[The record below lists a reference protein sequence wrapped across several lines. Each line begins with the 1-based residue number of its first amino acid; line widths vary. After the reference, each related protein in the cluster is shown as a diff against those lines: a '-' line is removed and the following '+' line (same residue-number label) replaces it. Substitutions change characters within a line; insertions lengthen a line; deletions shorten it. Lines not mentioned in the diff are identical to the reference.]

1 MCGCKIAP
9 LQIVPQPREVSIA
22 PAELPKIPP
31 PNAIAAQVPV
41 GYRVD
46 VVLAGLTYPSSVEFD
61 DSGNMYVA
69 EAGYV
74 YGDEAAPARILR
86 VSTSGVV
93 EAVAKDLNA
102 PITDLLWHGGK
113 LFVSHRGK
121 VSVIENGV
129 VTDIITGLPS
139 QGDHFNNQ
147 LALGPDGKIYIGQGT
162 ASNSGVVGVDN
173 YAFGWLGK
181 NPNVHDVSPYAM
193 DLRNVNF
200 ASLNPLK
207 LSTEREP
214 LLARTGPF
222 QPFGVANVDKTES
235 QLKANGTILR
245 FNPDGSQLELYAW
258 GLRNP
263 YGLAWSTDGRL
274 FAADEGY
281 DERGSRPI
289 ANAPDVLW
297 RVDQG
302 AWYGFPDFVA
312 GVPVTD
318 LRFKPQKA
326 PAPEFLLKEH
336 RPVPE
341 PFLTFAPHSAVTQ
354 IDFSRNS
361 VFGFEGQL
369 FMAEVGDFMPIT
381 GNESQPVGF
390 QVIRVDPA
398 TGYSEV
404 FFKARPDT
412 LGPRYME
419 HVTTPGPKRPVDV
432 RFARDG
438 NALYIADIGAI
449 MVYPSPTPSAHP
461 FPGSGVIWR
470 ISREGTPPNF
480 PSGLN
485 IALTSTIGETRL
497 TPTGAPTGNQ
507 APESV
512 IANWKSGPQQLART
526 LISKYGP
533 PQEVTPQRLVWHN
546 NTPWKRTTVLNQE
559 VAHNFPK
566 PHNDMLEQTVSL
578 RVSGEQ
584 VRDITTFNGSLLV
597 DRTRGEISARCD
609 SEEAN
614 LAAINLVYEILSHIK
629 TPEEARSDYA
639 ETLLQGKN
647 QDYKTKL
654 LFPLPVANQGLAD
667 DPYRFR

>member
-1 MCGCKIAP
+1 
-9 LQIVPQPREVSIA
+9 
-22 PAELPKIPP
+22 
-31 PNAIAAQVPV
+31 
-41 GYRVD
+41 
-46 VVLAGLTYPSSVEFD
+46 
-61 DSGNMYVA
+61 
-69 EAGYV
+69 
-74 YGDEAAPARILR
+74 
-86 VSTSGVV
+86 
-93 EAVAKDLNA
+93 
-102 PITDLLWHGGK
+102 
-113 LFVSHRGK
+113 
-121 VSVIENGV
+121 
-129 VTDIITGLPS
+129 
-139 QGDHFNNQ
+139 
-147 LALGPDGKIYIGQGT
+147 
-162 ASNSGVVGVDN
+162 
-173 YAFGWLGK
+173 
-181 NPNVHDVSPYAM
+181 
-193 DLRNVNF
+193 
-200 ASLNPLK
+200 
-207 LSTEREP
+207 
-214 LLARTGPF
+214 
-222 QPFGVANVDKTES
+222 
-235 QLKANGTILR
+235 
-245 FNPDGSQLELYAW
+245 
-258 GLRNP
+258 
-263 YGLAWSTDGRL
+263 
-274 FAADEGY
+274 
-281 DERGSRPI
+281 
-289 ANAPDVLW
+289 
-297 RVDQG
+297 
-302 AWYGFPDFVA
+302 FPDFVA